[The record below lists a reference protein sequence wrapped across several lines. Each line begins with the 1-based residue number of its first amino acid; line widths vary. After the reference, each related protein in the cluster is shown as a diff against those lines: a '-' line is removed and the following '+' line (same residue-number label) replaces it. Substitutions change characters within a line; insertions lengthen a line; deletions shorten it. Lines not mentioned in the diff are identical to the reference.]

1 MLDTHRTDIGTT
13 LRESLGSEVQA
24 LALYKELLTAVEGRS
39 VTLDEYASD
48 VVQAEETH
56 AGEVDKMLR
65 QPARAPLHPKAGQP
79 V

>member
-1 MLDTHRTDIGTT
+1 
-13 LRESLGSEVQA
+13 
-24 LALYKELLTAVEGRS
+24 VEGRS